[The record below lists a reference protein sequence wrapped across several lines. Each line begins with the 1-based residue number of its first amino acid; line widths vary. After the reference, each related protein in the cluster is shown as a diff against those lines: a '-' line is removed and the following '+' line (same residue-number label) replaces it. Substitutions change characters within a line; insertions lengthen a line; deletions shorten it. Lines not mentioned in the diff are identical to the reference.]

1 MTVSS
6 DKVTNTSSNTSCNSC
21 VSTKNWSIENRVFHI
36 IDASEIELRPAEI
49 ARKLHAPKK
58 PTRGQYTTVRCAIRK
73 LLDKG
78 LILQP
83 YLGAYCNKITYG
95 VRFVPL
101 AVHNI
106 SLRSF
111 VCQDVKSWEKDEFI
125 GGVKIHVCFG
135 QERRK
140 VSGYIA
146 CDVGGMSH
154 DACLLALNRWF
165 DIVQDHLAFQ
175 LNDLQILTFELNK
188 DYHGLRI
195 DGVQCVTRTD
205 LYGMIERVYQ
215 KEENLVRKE
224 QKTVTPMSVNKF
236 EEAISKGFNEHSNAQ
251 ANFELKQ
258 EVKGNSE
265 ALKFTNSRLMGLERL
280 IEGMYKNKVSDLD
293 KTKYIENE
301 VSALRSDVNMLTVN
315 LGRLTDVLHQVF
327 NLDGNSQAPK
337 GNALGGAK
345 YVS

>member
-1 MTVSS
+1 LAATS
-6 DKVTNTSSNTSCNSC
+6 DNSAKTSSNTSLNSC
-21 VSTKNWSIENRVFHI
+21 VSKRSWSIENRVFHV
-36 IDASEIELRPAEI
+36 IDGSEIELRPAEI

-58 PTRGQYTTVRCAIRK
+58 PTRGQYTTVRVCIRK

-135 QERRK
+135 SERRK
-140 VSGYIA
+140 ISGYIA
-146 CDVGGMSH
+146 CDISGMSH

-165 DIVQDHLAFQ
+165 DIVQDHLGWQ
-175 LNDLQILTFELNK
+175 LNDLQILTFECNK
-188 DYHGLRI
+188 DYHGVRI
-195 DGVQCVTRTD
+195 DGVACVTKTD
-205 LYGMIERVYQ
+205 LYGMVERVYQ

-224 QKTVTPMSVNKF
+224 QKTVVPMSVNKF
-236 EEAISKGFNEHSNAQ
+236 EEAISKGFNDSANSQ
-251 ANFELKQ
+251 ANFEIKR
-258 EVKGNSE
+258 EVKGNSD
-265 ALKFTNSRLMGLERL
+265 ALKFTNSRLLGMERL
-280 IEGMYKNKVSDLD
+280 LEGLYKNRITEVD
-293 KTKYIENE
+293 KTKRLEVE
-301 VSALRSDVNMLTVN
+301 VSALRGDIEKLTSTLVS
-315 LGRLTDVLHQVF
+315 VF
-327 NLDGNSQAPK
+327 NLENDARNHSIK
-337 GNALGGAK
+337 GSGDSK